1 MTKHRVH
8 QAKTQQAQ
16 QAQQAQQGFA
26 LPTVLLIL
34 TLASM
39 AALLAWRNLWLTDQ
53 LLNIEADR
61 LRTQHKAEAALP
73 LAVRDIL
80 SANITYSNT
89 ANTVADW
96 QSRISSATP
105 VPQNETP
112 YGANTAWYWIETYAH
127 TETTLPLIN
136 SSIYRVT
143 VLATGVMPNSTVV
156 LQMLWTNN
164 TNTNTNAN
172 NNALL
177 SWHVLRE

>member
-8 QAKTQQAQ
+8 QAKTQQ
-16 QAQQAQQGFA
+16 GLA

-39 AALLAWRNLWLTDQ
+39 AVLLAWRNLWLTDQ

-80 SANITYSNT
+80 SANITNSTHNITYSNT

-96 QSRISSATP
+96 QNRISSATP

-112 YGANTAWYWIETYAH
+112 YGANTAWYWIESYAH
-127 TETTLPLIN
+127 TENALPLIN
-136 SSIYRVT
+136 PSVPSSSIYRVT
-143 VLATGVMPNSTVV
+143 VLATGVMPNSTLV
-156 LQMLWTNN
+156 LQTLWTSS
-164 TNTNTNAN
+164 TNQTTNF
-172 NNALL
+172 